1 MNGTTKAPSRDAQ
14 LIMVTDRNPNPH
26 AGKIVK

>member
-14 LIMVTDRNPNPH
+14 LMMVTDKNPNPH
-26 AGKIVK
+26 AEKEN